1 MSSVASSLNL
11 NTIGNLF
18 KYMTS
23 LRYVG
28 LDDLSL
34 SSSMIDS
41 IIMNLYD
48 ARTRL
53 NSSCEIYLNGQTPS
67 APPSNTQGINLFK
80 TTIKSL
86 ITTLTTD

>member
-1 MSSVASSLNL
+1 
-11 NTIGNLF
+11 
-18 KYMTS
+18 MTS
-23 LRYVG
+23 LREF
-28 LDDLSL
+28 DLGNQKL

-53 NSSCEIYLNGQTPS
+53 HSTCSILLNGQTPS